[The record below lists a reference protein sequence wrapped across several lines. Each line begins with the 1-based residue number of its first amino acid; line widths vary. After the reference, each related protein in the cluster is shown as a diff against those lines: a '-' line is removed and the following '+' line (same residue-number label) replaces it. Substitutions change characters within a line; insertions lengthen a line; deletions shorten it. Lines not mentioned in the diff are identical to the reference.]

1 VTLYGNKEIGL
12 DISRYLG
19 STPAQDGS
27 YSTLDLRQHLIASGH
42 RSGDVAETLAIWWLH
57 YFTNR
62 NSVKDGS
69 RFSLTDAG
77 TAALG
82 EFLVAP

>member
-12 DISRYLG
+12 DISHYLESMPVEKG
-19 STPAQDGS
+19 G

-57 YFTNR
+57 YFTNQ
-62 NSVKDGS
+62 NSIKDGT
-69 RFSLTDAG
+69 RFALNEAG
-77 TAALG
+77 AAALG
-82 EFLVAP
+82 EFLVVP